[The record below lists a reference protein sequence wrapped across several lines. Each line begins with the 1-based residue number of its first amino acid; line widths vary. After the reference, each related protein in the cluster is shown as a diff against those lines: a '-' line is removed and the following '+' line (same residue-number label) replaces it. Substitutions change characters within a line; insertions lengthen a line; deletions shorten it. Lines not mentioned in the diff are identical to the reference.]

1 MACDRGRV
9 FLGSHPGLST
19 VAGVRAHPASVNSG
33 LGAEPGIRQAAGS
46 GSRSRSQERKHAF
59 EGEGVSPEGRLAPGR
74 RGLQAF
80 SGRVSLLWG
89 RRGPSCHREICAVP
103 PAASGPCDAP
113 PAAPQHMHDWR
124 FLLGGSWRLRLEA
137 SASGLLES
145 VAGSRSH
152 DHGGHLSS
160 DHRGSVP
167 VDVARARVGRGL
179 RSRGPRCGKD
189 AALQG
194 GEGSLG
200 FSGPVAV
207 IRALSVPAALGRSG
221 SVQKLP
227 RLSHVFQRAGETDG
241 QGSAGLGKRSARGET
256 CGTSSRFR

>member
-19 VAGVRAHPASVNSG
+19 VAGVRARPASVNSG

-46 GSRSRSQERKHAF
+46 GSRSHSQERKHAF
-59 EGEGVSPEGRLAPGR
+59 DGEGVSPEGRLAPGR

-80 SGRVSLLWG
+80 SGWVSLLWG

-167 VDVARARVGRGL
+167 VDVAVHVSGGASAAVVRGVGRM
-179 RSRGPRCGKD
+179 P
-189 AALQG
+189 
-194 GEGSLG
+194 
-200 FSGPVAV
+200 
-207 IRALSVPAALGRSG
+207 LS
-221 SVQKLP
+221 
-227 RLSHVFQRAGETDG
+227 RAGRAA
-241 QGSAGLGKRSARGET
+241 SAFQAPSL
-256 CGTSSRFR
+256 